1 MDCAMREA
9 SGRVTFD
16 LQRDSVRDLNQFL
29 HGQLDEVREVVVENP
44 DGAHSLAV
52 GLNAP
57 VHVEICGHAGYY
69 AAGMNKEATVRVRG
83 NAGPGVAE
91 NMMSGNV
98 EVSGFASGGAGA
110 SAHGGLLVIRGDA
123 GLRCGI
129 SLKGADIVVG
139 GDVGSFSAFMAQA
152 GRMVVCGD
160 TGDGLGDSL
169 YEAVIYVRGKIRSLG
184 ADARIE
190 PMTDRDHDAV
200 RKLLAAAGIAHSTDE
215 FKRVASARALY
226 HWNADANQTY

>member
-1 MDCAMREA
+1 MVSAMREA
-9 SGRVTFD
+9 LGRVAFD
-16 LQRDSVRDLNQFL
+16 LRRHSVRDLNQFL
-29 HGQLDEVREVVVENP
+29 HGDLREVREVVVENP

-69 AAGMNKEATVRVRG
+69 AAGMNKEATVQVRG

-91 NMMSGNV
+91 NMMSGHV
-98 EVSGFASGGAGA
+98 EVGGFASGGAGA

-152 GRMVVCGD
+152 GRIVVCGD
-160 TGDGLGDSL
+160 AADGLGDSL
-169 YEAVIYVRGKIRSLG
+169 YEAVIYVRGKVRSLG

-190 PMTDRDHDAV
+190 PMKDEDHEAV
-200 RKLLAAAGIAHSTDE
+200 RTLLAAAGLAHPSDD
-215 FKRVASARALY
+215 FKRVASARTLY